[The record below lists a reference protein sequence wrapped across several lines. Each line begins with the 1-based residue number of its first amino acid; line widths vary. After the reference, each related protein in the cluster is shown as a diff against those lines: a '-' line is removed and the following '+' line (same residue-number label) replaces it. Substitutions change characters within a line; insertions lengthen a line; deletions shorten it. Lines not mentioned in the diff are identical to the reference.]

1 MELIPIL
8 STIILV
14 ATISTFILA
23 VGAYIL
29 YKIREGRIQRQPVR
43 QPAEL
48 HAEYVVPKEKPVRKV
63 FVEDILESKPVKKL
77 AEDRFKPVIH
87 PSEISDRY
95 EETAAEAAKR
105 KSESEKVFKARL
117 EMPKERYVKINV
129 ENLSER
135 EEEFKPG
142 EIKWR

>member
-29 YKIREGRIQRQPVR
+29 YKIREGKYQQAPA
-43 QPAEL
+43 PAPEMEHAEL
-48 HAEYVVPKEKPVRKV
+48 VEPEELPREKIYVEDVVKPITRVIKQEVRYKPVEQTDNFYSPQYVARTEREPVKKTRVEHRIVREVPDSRFLKYTEEGYVVP
-63 FVEDILESKPVKKL
+63 
-77 AEDRFKPVIH
+77 AED
-87 PSEISDRY
+87 SE
-95 EETAAEAAKR
+95 
-105 KSESEKVFKARL
+105 
-117 EMPKERYVKINV
+117 N
-129 ENLSER
+129 
-135 EEEFKPG
+135 G

>member
-29 YKIREGRIQRQPVR
+29 YKIRERKYQEAPAPVPEMEHAELVEPEELPREKIYVEDVVKPVTRVVKPEVRYQPVEQTDNFYSPQYVAR
-43 QPAEL
+43 TEREPVKKTQAKRKIVPGIPDSRFLKYTEDG
-48 HAEYVVPKEKPVRKV
+48 YVVP
-63 FVEDILESKPVKKL
+63 
-77 AEDRFKPVIH
+77 AE
-87 PSEISDRY
+87 
-95 EETAAEAAKR
+95 
-105 KSESEKVFKARL
+105 ESE
-117 EMPKERYVKINV
+117 N
-129 ENLSER
+129 
-135 EEEFKPG
+135 G

>member
-29 YKIREGRIQRQPVR
+29 YKIRERKYQEAPAPAQEMRQ
-43 QPAEL
+43 AEL
-48 HAEYVVPKEKPVRKV
+48 VEPEELPREKIYVEDIVKPVTRVIKPEVRYHPVKQADNIHSQQYVASTERDPVRKTR
-63 FVEDILESKPVKKL
+63 VENRIIPEVPDSRFLKYTDEGYVTPE
-77 AEDRFKPVIH
+77 EDR
-87 PSEISDRY
+87 D
-95 EETAAEAAKR
+95 
-105 KSESEKVFKARL
+105 
-117 EMPKERYVKINV
+117 N
-129 ENLSER
+129 
-135 EEEFKPG
+135 G

>member
-29 YKIREGRIQRQPVR
+29 YKIREHKYQQIPVPVEKMRQ
-43 QPAEL
+43 AEL
-48 HAEYVVPKEKPVRKV
+48 VEPEELPREKIY
-63 FVEDILESKPVKKL
+63 VEDIVKPVTRVVKPEARYRPVKQTDTFHSPQYYARTEKAPVGKTRVEHGIVPEVPDSRFL
-77 AEDRFKPVIH
+77 KYTEEGYVTLEEDK
-87 PSEISDRY
+87 D
-95 EETAAEAAKR
+95 
-105 KSESEKVFKARL
+105 
-117 EMPKERYVKINV
+117 N
-129 ENLSER
+129 
-135 EEEFKPG
+135 G

>member
-29 YKIREGRIQRQPVR
+29 YKIRERKYQEQTAPAPEMKHAELVEPEELPREKIYVEDVVKPVSRVVKPEVRYQPVEQTDNFYSPQYVAR
-43 QPAEL
+43 TEREPVKKTKVERKIVPGETDSRFL
-48 HAEYVVPKEKPVRKV
+48 KYTEEGYVVP
-63 FVEDILESKPVKKL
+63 
-77 AEDRFKPVIH
+77 AED
-87 PSEISDRY
+87 SE
-95 EETAAEAAKR
+95 
-105 KSESEKVFKARL
+105 
-117 EMPKERYVKINV
+117 N
-129 ENLSER
+129 
-135 EEEFKPG
+135 G

>member
-29 YKIREGRIQRQPVR
+29 YKIRERKYQEAPAPAPEIEHAELVEPEELPREKIYVEDVVKPVTRVVKPEVRYQPVEQTDNFYSPQYVAR
-43 QPAEL
+43 TEREPVKKTQAERKIVPGIPDSRFL
-48 HAEYVVPKEKPVRKV
+48 KYTEDGYVVP
-63 FVEDILESKPVKKL
+63 
-77 AEDRFKPVIH
+77 AE
-87 PSEISDRY
+87 
-95 EETAAEAAKR
+95 
-105 KSESEKVFKARL
+105 ESE
-117 EMPKERYVKINV
+117 N
-129 ENLSER
+129 
-135 EEEFKPG
+135 G

>member
-29 YKIREGRIQRQPVR
+29 YKIRESKYQQTPAPAPEM
-43 QPAEL
+43 QHAEL
-48 HAEYVVPKEKPVRKV
+48 VEPEELPREKIYVEDIVKPVAREVKPEVRYRPVKQTKTSFSPQYVARTEREPVRKTR
-63 FVEDILESKPVKKL
+63 VEHGIVPEVPDSRFLKYTNEGYIAPEEDKES
-77 AEDRFKPVIH
+77 
-87 PSEISDRY
+87 
-95 EETAAEAAKR
+95 
-105 KSESEKVFKARL
+105 
-117 EMPKERYVKINV
+117 
-129 ENLSER
+129 
-135 EEEFKPG
+135 G

>member
-29 YKIREGRIQRQPVR
+29 YKIRERKYQEEPA
-43 QPAEL
+43 PAPEMKYAEL
-48 HAEYVVPKEKPVRKV
+48 VEPEELPREKVYVEDVIKPVTRVVKPEV
-63 FVEDILESKPVKKL
+63 RYHPVEQTDTFYSPQYVARTERKPVKKTRVEHDIVPEVPESRFL
-77 AEDRFKPVIH
+77 KYTEEGYVAPEEDR
-87 PSEISDRY
+87 D
-95 EETAAEAAKR
+95 
-105 KSESEKVFKARL
+105 
-117 EMPKERYVKINV
+117 N
-129 ENLSER
+129 
-135 EEEFKPG
+135 G

>member
-29 YKIREGRIQRQPVR
+29 YKIREQKYKEAPA
-43 QPAEL
+43 PAPEMMNAEL
-48 HAEYVVPKEKPVRKV
+48 VEPKELPREKIY
-63 FVEDILESKPVKKL
+63 VEDIVKPVTHVVKPEVRYRPVKQTDTFYSPQYVARKEREPVKKTRVEHRIVPEVPDSRFL
-77 AEDRFKPVIH
+77 KYTEEGYVAPEEDR
-87 PSEISDRY
+87 D
-95 EETAAEAAKR
+95 
-105 KSESEKVFKARL
+105 
-117 EMPKERYVKINV
+117 N
-129 ENLSER
+129 
-135 EEEFKPG
+135 G

>member
-29 YKIREGRIQRQPVR
+29 YKIRESKYQQTPAPAPET
-43 QPAEL
+43 QHAEL
-48 HAEYVVPKEKPVRKV
+48 VEPEELPQEKIY
-63 FVEDILESKPVKKL
+63 VEDIVKPITRVVKPEVRYRPVKQTETSFSPQYVARTKREPVSKTGKKQGIVPEVPDSRFL
-77 AEDRFKPVIH
+77 KYTNEGYVPPEEDK
-87 PSEISDRY
+87 
-95 EETAAEAAKR
+95 
-105 KSESEKVFKARL
+105 ES
-117 EMPKERYVKINV
+117 
-129 ENLSER
+129 
-135 EEEFKPG
+135 G

>member
-29 YKIREGRIQRQPVR
+29 YKIRERKYQEAPAPAPEMEHAELVEPEELPREKIYVEDVVKPVTRVVKPEVRYQPVEQTDNFYSPQYVAR
-43 QPAEL
+43 TEREPVKKTQAERKIVPGIPDSRFL
-48 HAEYVVPKEKPVRKV
+48 KYTEDGYVVPAE
-63 FVEDILESKPVKKL
+63 ESK
-77 AEDRFKPVIH
+77 
-87 PSEISDRY
+87 
-95 EETAAEAAKR
+95 
-105 KSESEKVFKARL
+105 
-117 EMPKERYVKINV
+117 N
-129 ENLSER
+129 
-135 EEEFKPG
+135 G

>member
-29 YKIREGRIQRQPVR
+29 YKIRERKYEEAPAHVTEMRQ
-43 QPAEL
+43 AEL
-48 HAEYVVPKEKPVRKV
+48 VEPEEIPQEKVYVENIVKPVTRVVKPEV
-63 FVEDILESKPVKKL
+63 RYRPVK
-77 AEDRFKPVIH
+77 
-87 PSEISDRY
+87 
-95 EETAAEAAKR
+95 ETETFY
-105 KSESEKVFKARL
+105 SPQYVAR
-117 EMPKERYVKINV
+117 N
-129 ENLSER
+129 ER
-135 EEEFKPG
+135 EPVKQTRVEHKIVPEVPVSRFLKYTEEGYVAPEEDTDNG

>member
-29 YKIREGRIQRQPVR
+29 YKIRESKYQQAPAPAPEM
-43 QPAEL
+43 QHAEL
-48 HAEYVVPKEKPVRKV
+48 VEPEELPREKIYVEDIVKPVTRVVKPEVRYRPVKQTETAFSPKYVARAEREPVRKTR
-63 FVEDILESKPVKKL
+63 VEHGIVPEVPDSRFLKYTNEGYIAPEEDKES
-77 AEDRFKPVIH
+77 
-87 PSEISDRY
+87 
-95 EETAAEAAKR
+95 
-105 KSESEKVFKARL
+105 
-117 EMPKERYVKINV
+117 
-129 ENLSER
+129 
-135 EEEFKPG
+135 G

>member
-29 YKIREGRIQRQPVR
+29 YKVRERKYEEAPAPAPEMQR
-43 QPAEL
+43 AEL
-48 HAEYVVPKEKPVRKV
+48 VEPEELPREKIYVEDIVKPVTRVVKPEVRYRPVKETETFYSPQYVARTEREPVRKTP
-63 FVEDILESKPVKKL
+63 VEHRIVPEVPDSRFLKYTEEGYVAPE
-77 AEDRFKPVIH
+77 ED
-87 PSEISDRY
+87 SD
-95 EETAAEAAKR
+95 
-105 KSESEKVFKARL
+105 
-117 EMPKERYVKINV
+117 N
-129 ENLSER
+129 
-135 EEEFKPG
+135 G

>member
-29 YKIREGRIQRQPVR
+29 YKIRERKYQDAPAPAPEMRQ
-43 QPAEL
+43 AEL
-48 HAEYVVPKEKPVRKV
+48 VEPEELPREKIYVEDIVKPVTRVIKPEVRYHPVKQTDNIHSPQYVARMEREPVRKT
-63 FVEDILESKPVKKL
+63 
-77 AEDRFKPVIH
+77 R
-87 PSEISDRY
+87 
-95 EETAAEAAKR
+95 
-105 KSESEKVFKARL
+105 
-117 EMPKERYVKINV
+117 V
-129 ENLSER
+129 ENRIIPEVPDSRFLKYTDEGYVTPEDDR
-135 EEEFKPG
+135 DNG